1 MSLGRSMSTGM
12 LGQGKTLK
20 RPDRPRPLKLGTQNN
35 RLSAIELSSVEDIIV
50 LMENICR
57 HLTNRNYE
65 RSVLVGL
72 VNLCI
77 SLKKN
82 GPQLE
87 NLYKD
92 QLDKLGV
99 ALRNA
104 CRDEELDLVSRVHL
118 LEIIELRAMNW
129 LPNENVNG
137 YYKQK
142 LSQIDYDGMPT
153 PTRDSPQIHTAPVIL
168 NANAPDFTPTGMG
181 GASMLQPGEVITTS
195 GRFNQPTKIPGKNYF
210 KDEVVI
216 RNADSGKV
224 MGLKG
229 RRVHMIEELTETIIS
244 FQRVVPG
251 ARERLVQITGPAQ
264 ENILQAKGLIE
275 DTIRRNQSPV
285 PRDERQDSPHESLVS
300 SESDSKRNTL
310 VAEREVPIHE
320 YKYTVNVGEEC
331 IRITGASLDLVRT
344 AKLVLDEYFSLEGVN
359 LTADTHIDDMVM
371 ARQHLSPNIPKDVK
385 SENIQNLGPLSPE
398 PKSVS
403 VVRQPLFPA
412 APKSAFAA
420 VESNTASISARRAMF
435 AKTSKDVELRDESLR
450 VERSTSKSVSRQD
463 ITYDRSDLLKMSL
476 SSFSKQQP
484 SDLQK
489 ILPLIPNINRK
500 GTPEFNGLD
509 HLERGMS
516 IFCVDYIRSYT
527 AEFEE

>member
-1 MSLGRSMSTGM
+1 MSTGM
-12 LGQGKTLK
+12 LGKSLK

-50 LMENICR
+50 LMENVCR

-65 RSVLVGL
+65 RSVLTGL
-72 VNLCI
+72 SNLCM

-153 PTRDSPQIHTAPVIL
+153 PSRDSPQIHTAPVTL

-181 GASMLQPGEVITTS
+181 GASLLQPGEVITTS
-195 GRFNQPTKIPGKNYF
+195 GRFSQPTKIPGKNYF

-264 ENILQAKGLIE
+264 ENILQAKSLIE

-285 PRDERQDSPHESLVS
+285 PRDERADSPQESLCS
-300 SESDSKRNTL
+300 AESDSKRNTL

-371 ARQHLSPNIPKDVK
+371 PTQNKEVKQENASILGHISPD
-385 SENIQNLGPLSPE
+385 

-403 VVRQPLFPA
+403 VIRQPLFPA
-412 APKSAFAA
+412 APRSAFAA
-420 VESNTASISARRAMF
+420 VESTSASISARRAMF
-435 AKTSKDVELRDESLR
+435 AKTAKDVEIKDENLRL
-450 VERSTSKSVSRQD
+450 ERTLSTRSSRPD
-463 ITYDRSDLLKMSL
+463 ITYDRSELLKISQ
-476 SSFSKQQP
+476 SYPSKQP
-484 SDLQK
+484 SSDLMK
-489 ILPLIPNINRK
+489 ILSVIPNINRK
-500 GTPEFNGLD
+500 GTPEFNGQE
-509 HLERGMS
+509 HLEKGMS
-516 IFCVDYIRSYT
+516 IFLVDYIRSYS
-527 AEFEE
+527 AELDE

>member
-1 MSLGRSMSTGM
+1 MSAGM
-12 LGQGKTLK
+12 LGKSLK
-20 RPDRPRPLKLGTQNN
+20 RPDRPRPLKLATQNN

-57 HLTNRNYE
+57 HLTNRNYDK
-65 RSVLVGL
+65 SVLIGL
-72 VNLCI
+72 SNLCM

-104 CRDEELDLVSRVHL
+104 CRDEELDLASRVHL

-129 LPNENVNG
+129 LPNENVSG

-153 PTRDSPQIHTAPVIL
+153 PSRDSPQIHTAPVTL
-168 NANAPDFTPTGMG
+168 NANAPDFTPTGMAG
-181 GASMLQPGEVITTS
+181 GSLLQPGEVITTS
-195 GRFNQPTKIPGKNYF
+195 GRFNQPTKIPGKNYY

-251 ARERLVQITGPAQ
+251 ARERLVQITGPGQ
-264 ENILQAKGLIE
+264 ENIVQAKGLIE

-285 PRDERQDSPHESLVS
+285 PRDDRADSPQESLGS

-310 VAEREVPIHE
+310 VAEREVPIHD
-320 YKYTVNVGEEC
+320 YKYTVNVGDEC

-359 LTADTHIDDMVM
+359 LNADTQIEDMIVPP
-371 ARQHLSPNIPKDVK
+371 QNPSPLNSKESK
-385 SENIQNLGPLSPE
+385 SESLDQ
-398 PKSVS
+398 KSVT
-403 VVRQPLFPA
+403 VIRQPLFPA

-420 VESNTASISARRAMF
+420 IEPNSASISARRAMF
-435 AKTSKDVELRDESLR
+435 AKTAKDVELKDESLR
-450 VERSTSKSVSRQD
+450 LERSTSASTSKPEIS
-463 ITYDRSDLLKMSL
+463 YDRSELLRMSESSL
-476 SSFSKQQP
+476 SKQP
-484 SDLQK
+484 PKELPK
-489 ILPLIPNINRK
+489 IFILIPSINRK
-500 GTPEFNGLD
+500 GSSDFSGLD
-509 HLERGMS
+509 HLEKGVS
-516 IFCVDYIRSYT
+516 IFCVDYVRSYT
-527 AEFEE
+527 AENDE

>member
-1 MSLGRSMSTGM
+1 
-12 LGQGKTLK
+12 
-20 RPDRPRPLKLGTQNN
+20 
-35 RLSAIELSSVEDIIV
+35 LSSVEDIIV
-50 LMENICR
+50 LMENVCR

-65 RSVLVGL
+65 RSVLTGL
-72 VNLCI
+72 SNLCM

-129 LPNENVNG
+129 LPNENVHG

-142 LSQIDYDGMPT
+142 LSQVDYDGMPT
-153 PTRDSPQIHTAPVIL
+153 PSRDSPQIHTAPVTL
-168 NANAPDFTPTGMG
+168 NANAPDFTPTGLG
-181 GASMLQPGEVITTS
+181 GASLLQPGEVITTS

-264 ENILQAKGLIE
+264 DNILQAKGLIE
-275 DTIRRNQSPV
+275 DTIRRNQSPM
-285 PRDERQDSPHESLVS
+285 PRDERADSPQESLGS
-300 SESDSKRNTL
+300 AESDSKRNTL

-371 ARQHLSPNIPKDVK
+371 PTQTQSSLNKEVK
-385 SENIQNLGPLSPE
+385 SENIPILGHLSPD
-398 PKSVS
+398 PKLVS
-403 VVRQPLFPA
+403 VIRQPLFPA

-420 VESNTASISARRAMF
+420 VESSSASISARRAMF
-435 AKTSKDVELRDESLR
+435 AKTAKDVEMKDESLR
-450 VERSTSKSVSRQD
+450 LDRSLSTSASRPD
-463 ITYDRSDLLKMSL
+463 ITYDRSELLKMS
-476 SSFSKQQP
+476 SCPYSKQPP
-484 SDLQK
+484 SDLMK
-489 ILPLIPNINRK
+489 IISLIPNINRK
-500 GTPEFNGLD
+500 GTPEFNGLE
-509 HLERGMS
+509 HLDKGMS
-516 IFCVDYIRSYT
+516 IFLVDYIRSYS
-527 AEFEE
+527 AEMED

>member
-1 MSLGRSMSTGM
+1 
-12 LGQGKTLK
+12 
-20 RPDRPRPLKLGTQNN
+20 
-35 RLSAIELSSVEDIIV
+35 
-50 LMENICR
+50 
-57 HLTNRNYE
+57 
-65 RSVLVGL
+65 
-72 VNLCI
+72 
-77 SLKKN
+77 
-82 GPQLE
+82 
-87 NLYKD
+87 
-92 QLDKLGV
+92 
-99 ALRNA
+99 
-104 CRDEELDLVSRVHL
+104 
-118 LEIIELRAMNW
+118 MNW

-137 YYKQK
+137 YYRQK
-142 LSQIDYDGMPT
+142 LSQHDYDGMPT
-153 PTRDSPQIHTAPVIL
+153 SARDSPQIHTAPVTL

-195 GRFNQPTKIPGKNYF
+195 GRFNTPTKIPGKNYF

-285 PRDERQDSPHESLVS
+285 PRDEREDSPHESLGS
-300 SESDSKRNTL
+300 AGSDSKRNTL
-310 VAEREVPIHE
+310 VAEREAPIHE

-359 LTADTHIDDMVM
+359 LTADTHIDDMVL
-371 ARQHLSPNIPKDVK
+371 AAQNHSPHGLKEIKSGNISNLGHLSPD
-385 SENIQNLGPLSPE
+385 

-403 VVRQPLFPA
+403 VIRQPLFPA
-412 APKSAFAA
+412 APKSAFAT
-420 VESNTASISARRAMF
+420 VESTSASISARRAMF
-435 AKTSKDVELRDESLR
+435 AKTAKDVEMKDESQRLD
-450 VERSTSKSVSRQD
+450 RSQSTRSSRPELA
-463 ITYDRSDLLKMSL
+463 YDRSDLLKMSATL
-476 SSFSKQQP
+476 SSRKQP
-484 SDLQK
+484 PDLLK
-489 ILPLIPNINRK
+489 ILSLMPNINRK
-500 GTPEFNGLD
+500 ETPEFNGLE
-509 HLERGMS
+509 HLEKGMT

-527 AEFEE
+527 AEFDE

>member
-1 MSLGRSMSTGM
+1 MSLERSMSTGM
-12 LGQGKTLK
+12 LGQGTLR
-20 RPDRPRPLKLGTQNN
+20 RPNRPRPLKLGTQNN

-50 LMENICR
+50 LMENVCR

-65 RSVLVGL
+65 RSVLSGL
-72 VNLCI
+72 VNLCM

-99 ALRNA
+99 SLRNA

-129 LPNENVNG
+129 IPNENVNG

-142 LSQIDYDGMPT
+142 LSQFDNDGMQT
-153 PTRDSPQIHTAPVIL
+153 PSRDSPQIHTAPVTL
-168 NANAPDFTPTGMG
+168 NANAPDFNPIGIA
-181 GASMLQPGEVITTS
+181 GANMLQPGEVIAIS

-229 RRVHMIEELTETIIS
+229 RRVHMIEELTESIIS

-285 PRDERQDSPHESLVS
+285 PRDERADSPQGSLGS
-300 SESDSKRNTL
+300 SENDSKRNTL

-331 IRITGASLDLVRT
+331 IKITGASLDLVRT
-344 AKLVLDEYFSLEGVN
+344 AKLVLDEYFSLEEVN

-371 ARQHLSPNIPKDVK
+371 ATQNPSLDSQKDIK
-385 SENIQNLGPLSPE
+385 SENDPNPGPLSPE
-398 PKSVS
+398 SRSVK
-403 VVRQPLFPA
+403 VVRQPLFPG
-412 APKSAFAA
+412 APKSAFAS
-420 VESNTASISARRAMF
+420 VESTSASISARRAMF
-435 AKTSKDVELRDESLR
+435 AKTAKDVEMKDESLK
-450 VERSTSKSVSRQD
+450 VERSTSKSGSRPD
-463 ITYDRSDLLKMSL
+463 ITYDRADIDGSVSEL
-476 SSFSKQQP
+476 
-484 SDLQK
+484 
-489 ILPLIPNINRK
+489 
-500 GTPEFNGLD
+500 
-509 HLERGMS
+509 
-516 IFCVDYIRSYT
+516 
-527 AEFEE
+527 

>member
-1 MSLGRSMSTGM
+1 MSTGM
-12 LGQGKTLK
+12 LGKSLK
-20 RPDRPRPLKLGTQNN
+20 RPDRPRPLKLGNQNN

-50 LMENICR
+50 LMENVCR

-65 RSVLVGL
+65 RSVLSGL
-72 VNLCI
+72 TNLCM

-142 LSQIDYDGMPT
+142 LSHVDYDGMST
-153 PTRDSPQIHTAPVIL
+153 PSRDSPQIHTAPVTL

-285 PRDERQDSPHESLVS
+285 PRDERPDSPHESLGS

-359 LTADTHIDDMVM
+359 LTADTHIDDMVL
-371 ARQHLSPNIPKDVK
+371 ATQNQSQHNLKEIRTENNPNFGTLSPD
-385 SENIQNLGPLSPE
+385 
-398 PKSVS
+398 PKSVA
-403 VVRQPLFPA
+403 VIRQPLFPA
-412 APKSAFAA
+412 APRSAFAS
-420 VESNTASISARRAMF
+420 VESTTASISARRAMF
-435 AKTSKDVELRDESLR
+435 AKTAKDVEMKDESLR
-450 VERSTSKSVSRQD
+450 LDRSTSASASRPD
-463 ITYDRSDLLKMSL
+463 ITYDRSDLLKMSIG
-476 SSFSKQQP
+476 SSSKQQP
-484 SDLQK
+484 SDLPM
-489 ILPLIPNINRK
+489 ILNLIPNINRK
-500 GTPEFNGLD
+500 GTPEFNGLE
-509 HLERGMS
+509 HLEKGMS
-516 IFCVDYIRSYT
+516 IFYVDYIRSYT
-527 AEFEE
+527 AELDE